1 MGVVRVALAQIN
13 VTVGSLHE
21 NVEKIVAWAARAV
34 RAGADIVTFPEL
46 AVCGYPPED
55 LLLKADFLEDN
66 RTALK
71 EVASRCKGITALVG
85 FADHEDGKVYNAAA
99 LIHDGSL
106 VDVYRKVELP
116 NYGVFDEKRY
126 FSTGTKCLVFDLNG
140 ARFSVTICEDVW
152 VEGSCVEKFALESKA
167 AASLTINASP
177 FHAQKLDLRRRVL
190 ARFAAATHTTV
201 FYNNLV
207 GGQDDLVF
215 DGGSLVMSP
224 SGSVLAQAKRFEE
237 DLLVTDFDVK
247 DGLQINAEPDLASI
261 AGRPLRLETLGP
273 LDRKDVAP
281 MLAPEIDPIE
291 EIYKA
296 LVLGTRDYLR
306 KNNFEKVVIG
316 LSGGIDSA
324 LTAGVAVE
332 AVGNGN
338 VIGVTMPSQYTSGET
353 LSDAG
358 RLADN
363 LGIRLI
369 TVPIRETFLL
379 YLDTIELALGEGL
392 APIAAENLQARIRG
406 NIIMALSNTF
416 GWLVLTTGNKSEIA
430 VGYCTLYGDTAGGF
444 AVIKDVPKTVV
455 YELAEY
461 VNDRAGREV
470 IPLGVIRRPPTAELR
485 PDQKDEDSL
494 PQYAILDPIL
504 RAYVEEDRA
513 LDDIAAQGYDPA
525 VVEDVIRLVDRNEYK
540 RRQAPPGVKI
550 TPKAFG
556 RDRRL
561 PITNGYRG
569 FKRGDRYK

>member
-1 MGVVRVALAQIN
+1 MSFVRVALAQIN
-13 VTVGSLHE
+13 VTVGSLHD
-21 NVEKIVAWAARAV
+21 NVEKIVSWAERAV

-55 LLLKADFLEDN
+55 LLLKADFLADN
-66 RTALK
+66 RSALQ
-71 EVASRCKGITALVG
+71 EAVARCKGITALVG
-85 FADHEDGKVYNAAA
+85 FADREGGKVYNAAA
-99 LIHDGSL
+99 LVHDGSM
-106 VDVYRKVELP
+106 VDVYRKMELP

-126 FSTGTKCLVFDLNG
+126 FATGSKCLVFDLNG

-152 VEGSCVEKFALESKA
+152 VAGSCAEHFALENKA
-167 AASLTINASP
+167 VASLTINASP
-177 FHAQKLDLRRRVL
+177 FHAQKVGLRRRVL
-190 ARFAAATHTTV
+190 ARFAAATGTTV

-215 DGGSLVMSP
+215 DGGSLVMGP
-224 SGSVLAQAKRFEE
+224 SSEVLAQAKRFEE
-237 DLLVTDFDVK
+237 DLLVTDFQVVER
-247 DGLQINAEPDLASI
+247 LQII
-261 AGRPLRLETLGP
+261 AGQDLSSSTDQPRQLAALGP
-273 LDRKDVAP
+273 PDRMPVAP
-281 MLAPEIDPIE
+281 TLAPEMDRIE
-291 EIYKA
+291 EIYRA

-306 KNNFEKVVIG
+306 KNEFKKVVIG

-324 LTAGVAVE
+324 LTAAVAVE
-332 AVGNGN
+332 AVGNVN

-379 YLDTIELALGEGL
+379 YLDTIEMALGEGL

-416 GWLVLTTGNKSEIA
+416 GWLVLTTGNKSEVA

-455 YELAEY
+455 YELAAY
-461 VNDRAGREV
+461 VNVRAGKEV
-470 IPLGVIRRPPTAELR
+470 IPEGVIRRPPTAELR

-513 LDDIAAQGYDPA
+513 LDDIADQGFDPA
-525 VVEDVIRLVDRNEYK
+525 VVKEVIRLVDRNEYK

-569 FKRGDRYK
+569 HRRKGP